1 MKSRRQFV
9 VNILAAFLVAGT
21 LFAQNFWDRKQ
32 YLQWTSEEIS
42 RLTSDSP
49 WAKDL
54 NVTSGG
60 QNITL
65 KITWL
70 TALPI
75 KQAVLKER
83 VDAGGVLAES
93 AKDIMSVKEEYYVI
107 AVTGLPADLAKKLT
121 EASLRVANKPEIEPA
136 MGDFQSRGRTMD
148 VMILFPRTNPI
159 AVEDNEVELILKLNG
174 AEAGKKFPLK
184 DMVYNGKLEL

>member
-1 MKSRRQFV
+1 M

-21 LFAQNFWDRKQ
+21 VFAQNFWERKQ
-32 YLQWTSEEIS
+32 YLQWTNEEIS
-42 RLTSDSP
+42 KLTSDSP

-54 NVTSGG
+54 NVASGG

-75 KQAVLKER
+75 KQAVLKDR
-83 VDAGGVLAES
+83 VDAGGILAES
-93 AKDIMSVKEEYYVI
+93 AKEIMSVQEEYYVI
-107 AVTGLPADLAKKLT
+107 GVTGLPADIAQKLT

-136 MGDFQSRGRTMD
+136 KGDFQSRGRTVD

-159 AVEDNEVELILKLNG
+159 SVEDKEVELILKLND
-174 AEAGKKFPLK
+174 AEIGKKFPLK

>member
-21 LFAQNFWDRKQ
+21 VFAQNFWERKQ
-32 YLQWTSEEIS
+32 YLQWTNEEIS
-42 RLTSDSP
+42 KLTSDSP

-83 VDAGGVLAES
+83 VDAGGILAES
-93 AKDIMSVKEEYYVI
+93 AKEIMSVQEEYYVI
-107 AVTGLPADLAKKLT
+107 GVTGLPADIAQKLT

-136 MGDFQSRGRTMD
+136 KGDFQSRGRTVD

-159 AVEDNEVELILKLNG
+159 SVEDKEVELILKLND
-174 AEAGKKFPLK
+174 AEIGKKFPLK